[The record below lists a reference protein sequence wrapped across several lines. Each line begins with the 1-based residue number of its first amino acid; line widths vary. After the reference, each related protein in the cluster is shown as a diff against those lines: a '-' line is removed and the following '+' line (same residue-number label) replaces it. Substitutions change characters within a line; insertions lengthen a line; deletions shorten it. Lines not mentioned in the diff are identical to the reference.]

1 MMVAEQKMVATL
13 KPRVVRLKTVAVGR
27 RLGRPIGFRK
37 KGANIN
43 AQDRVQTALQAV
55 AGGGHK
61 AMFDIL
67 AAGILGCNSNRQSK
81 SRGSIVC
88 RGKPSM
94 EPCGP
99 SIGLENR

>member
-13 KPRVVRLKTVAVGR
+13 KPRVVRLKTVTVGR

-43 AQDRVQTALQAV
+43 AQDRVRTALQAV
-55 AGGGHK
+55 AGGHK

-88 RGKPSM
+88 
-94 EPCGP
+94 
-99 SIGLENR
+99 